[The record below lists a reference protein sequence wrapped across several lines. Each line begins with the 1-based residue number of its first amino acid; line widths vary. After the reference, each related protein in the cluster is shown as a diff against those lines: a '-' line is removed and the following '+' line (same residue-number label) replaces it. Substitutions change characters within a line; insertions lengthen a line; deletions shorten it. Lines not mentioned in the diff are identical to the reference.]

1 MERWSALIRLGPSS
15 KEDLRV
21 TIRLQVWHYSERGRC
36 PDFNKGLARLFSPKA
51 LGNLKHWIPHPAKVV
66 EPDDISIRDDYVP
79 VEVDFVHRVATYNNP
94 QGNPESGARDVFKK
108 FAPPIV
114 YDYFVSKIQ
123 SPPHAMNIYAVANG
137 DEVTE
142 EHIKMKYAHSFFFI
156 PLELRLERF
165 IKPAM
170 VCQEDTIMNILRV
183 GADSLP
189 ALGSLLLTYM
199 AYQGATIPEG
209 TDFHAISETA
219 LRQLSSELP
228 WLNDMLDNLKNR
240 DEDGTS
246 ENTPTSSGPLVLLGN
261 ASTSFEKLRE
271 LAGGLEP
278 RLKKLSNGEG
288 LTNQGIV
295 RTILDLRQ
303 ATIHLSEYNHAMV
316 SFNGEEISKWNAK
329 ASRHE
334 ELFYRAGFATL
345 GCTVLAA
352 LAFWKPELANLL
364 ATTLTKGLGLNDVA
378 GSAGGQ
384 IVGVGGAAMSGLST
398 IYQYQEKSKA
408 LAALGDAQNRVSAG
422 RVALQRVLVALR
434 QTQATLALV
443 YIVQVMRQ
451 PITCM
456 GDEELERAVKMLG
469 GDLQYLQDATYSQ
482 TLIQDRLDN
491 LVQAS
496 IDLDNEYQ
504 RTMVAMN
511 VVMDT
516 VGRVVD

>member
-1 MERWSALIRLGPSS
+1 
-15 KEDLRV
+15 
-21 TIRLQVWHYSERGRC
+21 
-36 PDFNKGLARLFSPKA
+36 
-51 LGNLKHWIPHPAKVV
+51 
-66 EPDDISIRDDYVP
+66 
-79 VEVDFVHRVATYNNP
+79 
-94 QGNPESGARDVFKK
+94 
-108 FAPPIV
+108 
-114 YDYFVSKIQ
+114 
-123 SPPHAMNIYAVANG
+123 MNIYAVANG

-142 EHIKMKYAHSFFFI
+142 EHIKMK
-156 PLELRLERF
+156 
-165 IKPAM
+165 
-170 VCQEDTIMNILRV
+170 LRV

-189 ALGSLLLTYM
+189 TLGSLLLTYM

-228 WLNDMLDNLKNR
+228 WLNDMLDNNR

-451 PITCM
+451 PIT
-456 GDEELERAVKMLG
+456 L
-469 GDLQYLQDATYSQ
+469 
-482 TLIQDRLDN
+482 
-491 LVQAS
+491 QAS